1 MTMLRAAAL
10 MAVTAATGSLVAPT
24 HAQTSARPSA
34 EQTLS
39 EARAYLEQYRS
50 DLAFVLADEETT
62 QRITRQTPVVQG
74 APTSR
79 RTKAEVYFKYVD
91 VDNTWMAIREFVQID
106 GRTVESHPDLKAA
119 LQSQGLAQ
127 VARTFKAFN
136 SQFNIGRIYR
146 NFNEPTL
153 ALGVLELDR
162 GSQFVFTHKGTR
174 RTNGPVL
181 TTLAFRDQPGPEAF
195 VYNLDMQP
203 AAVEGEILIEQGTGR
218 IYRTVLNIQMES
230 VKAVLTTEYTRQAS
244 VNLLVPTVFREQY
257 EAGVDHSGS
266 AVLNF
271 AGQYESIFC
280 DSRYTNFRQFK
291 TMSRIK

>member
-1 MTMLRAAAL
+1 MTMLRAAACVVVV
-10 MAVTAATGSLVAPT
+10 ASTGTFVVT
-24 HAQTSARPSA
+24 HAQSSAKPGV

-50 DLAFVLADEETT
+50 DLAFILADEETT

-91 VDNTWMAIREFVQID
+91 VDNTWMAIREFVEID
-106 GRTVESHPDLKAA
+106 GRKVESHPDLKAA

-127 VARTFKAFN
+127 VARTFKTFN

-153 ALGVLELDR
+153 ALGVLEPDS
-162 GSQFVFTHKGTR
+162 GPHFVFTHKGTR
-174 RTNGPVL
+174 RSNGPVL
-181 TTLAFRDQPGPEAF
+181 TTLAFRERPGPEAF
-195 VYNLDMQP
+195 IYNLDMQP
-203 AAVEGEILIEQGTGR
+203 ASVEGEMLIEQGTGR
-218 IYRTVLNIQMES
+218 IYQTVLKMQMAS
-230 VKAVLTTEYTRQAS
+230 VKAVLTTAYTRAAS
-244 VNLLVPTVFREQY
+244 VNLLVPTVFSERY
-257 EAGVDHSGS
+257 EAGVDPPRR
-266 AVLNF
+266 AVLNVVPD
-271 AGQYESIFC
+271 YESIFC

-291 TMSRIK
+291 TTSRIK

>member
-1 MTMLRAAAL
+1 MKTILVAAVVAAL
-10 MAVTAATGSLVAPT
+10 TPAQPPT
-24 HAQTSARPSA
+24 RPTVD
-34 EQTLS
+34 QTLS

-50 DLAFVLADEETT
+50 DLAFILADEDTT
-62 QRITRQTPVVQG
+62 QRVTRQNPAVQG

-106 GRTVESHPDLKAA
+106 GRKVESHPDLKAA

-162 GSQFVFTHKGTR
+162 GPQFVFTHKGTR
-174 RTNGPVL
+174 RSNGL
-181 TTLAFRDQPGPEAF
+181 TLITLAFRDQPGPDAF
-195 VYNLDMQP
+195 VYNLDMKP
-203 AAVEGEILIEQGTGR
+203 ASVAGEIVIEQGTGR
-218 IYRTVLNIQMES
+218 IHKTLLDIQMAS
-230 VKAVLTTEYTRQAS
+230 VKAVLTTEYTLAPS
-244 VNLLVPTVFREQY
+244 VNLLVPTMFREQY
-257 EAGVDHSGS
+257 ESGVNQLRT

-271 AGQYESIFC
+271 TGDSEAIFC

-291 TMSRIK
+291 TTARIK

>member
-1 MTMLRAAAL
+1 VKSMLVVAAVAVVAAL
-10 MAVTAATGSLVAPT
+10 TP
-24 HAQTSARPSA
+24 AQPPASPSA
-34 EQTLS
+34 AQTLS
-39 EARAYLEQYRS
+39 EARAYLDQYRS
-50 DLAFVLADEETT
+50 DMAFILADEDTT
-62 QRITRQTPVVQG
+62 QRINRQTPVVQG

-79 RTKAEVYFKYVD
+79 RTRAEVYFKYVD

-106 GRTVESHPDLKAA
+106 GRKVESHPDLKAA

-162 GSQFVFTHKGTR
+162 GPQFVFTHKGTR
-174 RTNGPVL
+174 RSQGL
-181 TTLAFRDQPGPEAF
+181 TLITLAFQDQPGPDAF

-203 AAVEGEILIEQGTGR
+203 ASVEGEFVIEQGTGR
-218 IYRTVLNIQMES
+218 IHRSTLAIQLES
-230 VKAVLTTEYTRQAS
+230 VKAVLTTEYAHAAS
-244 VNLLVPTVFREQY
+244 VNLLVPAVFREQY
-257 EAGVDHSGS
+257 ESGVDHSGS

-271 AGQYESIFC
+271 VTEYESIFC

-291 TMSRIK
+291 TTSRIK

>member
-1 MTMLRAAAL
+1 MTWLRVAAL
-10 MAVTAATGSLVAPT
+10 TAAGATTAWMAPPT
-24 HAQTSARPSA
+24 HAQTPARPIV
-34 EQTLS
+34 EHTLR

-50 DLAFVLADEETT
+50 DLAFILANEETT

-74 APTSR
+74 APASR

-91 VDNTWMAIREFVQID
+91 IDNTWMAIREFVDVD
-106 GRTVESHPDLKAA
+106 GHKVERQPDLKAA

-127 VARTFKAFN
+127 VARTFKTFN

-162 GSQFVFTHKGTR
+162 GPQFVFTLKGTR
-174 RTNGPVL
+174 RSNGL
-181 TTLAFRDQPGPEAF
+181 TLITLAFRDQPGPDAF

-203 AAVEGEILIEQGTGR
+203 ASIEGEIVIEQGTGR
-218 IYRTVLNIQMES
+218 IHRTRLDIQMAS
-230 VKAVLTTEYTRQAS
+230 VKAVLTTEYALAES

-257 EAGVDHSGS
+257 EAGVDYSGS

-271 AGQYESIFC
+271 AAAYESIFC

-291 TMSRIK
+291 TTSRIK

>member
-1 MTMLRAAAL
+1 MPRVTLLVVLLALVGPVVGRA
-10 MAVTAATGSLVAPT
+10 T
-24 HAQTSARPSA
+24 HAQPSARPGV

-39 EARAYLEQYRS
+39 EARTYLDQYRS
-50 DLAFVLADEETT
+50 DLAFILADEQTT
-62 QRITRQTPVVQG
+62 QRITRQTPIVQG

-91 VDNTWMAIREFVQID
+91 IDNTWMAIREFVEVD
-106 GRTVESHPDLKAA
+106 GHKVDSQPDLKAA

-127 VARTFKAFN
+127 VARTFKTFN

-162 GSQFVFTHKGTR
+162 GPQFEFSHKGTR
-174 RTNGPVL
+174 RANGL
-181 TTLAFRDQPGPEAF
+181 TLITLAFREQPGPNAF
-195 VYNLDMQP
+195 VYNLDMKP
-203 AAVEGEILIEQGTGR
+203 ASIEGEIVIEQGTGR
-218 IYRTVLNIQMES
+218 IHKTLLEIQMAS
-230 VKAVLTTEYTRQAS
+230 VKAVLTTEYTLAES

-257 EAGVDHSGS
+257 ESGVNHSGS

-271 AGQYESIFC
+271 GSEYESIFC
-280 DSRYTNFRQFK
+280 DSRYTKFRQFK
-291 TMSRIK
+291 TTSRIK